1 MKILIAGGSGL
12 LGQALQM
19 DLEDKGH
26 EIRILSRS
34 TPAKK
39 GYFHWNP
46 SEQHIDPNAFD
57 SIDAVINLVGA
68 SISEGRWT
76 AKRRKVLIESR
87 VKSTQFLIQAI
98 EQYAPKLAVYI
109 GGAAVGI
116 YQDTGEQAFD
126 EQAPIGSDF
135 MSTLAQQWEQAHQQ
149 IKRLSSTRMVI
160 FRIGVV
166 LTLNGGAYPVLKKN
180 MILGIAPNF
189 GKRVYYPIVHI
200 DDVCTAFEWA
210 LSQKN
215 ATGIYNLCAPKPA
228 HHLEVFKW
236 ISQTSWKPYI
246 PIPVPKFALR
256 IAMGEQSNIVTRSLR
271 ILPQRLLAEGFV
283 FQYTDVKNVIKDLEQ
298 A

>member
-12 LGQALQM
+12 LGQALQK

-34 TPAKK
+34 APAKK

-98 EQYAPKLAVYI
+98 EQCAPELAVYI

-116 YQDTGEQAFD
+116 YQDTREQAFD

-135 MSTLAQQWEQAHQQ
+135 MSTLAQQWEQAHMH

-200 DDVCTAFEWA
+200 DDVCAAFEWA

-215 ATGIYNLCAPKPA
+215 AMGIYNLCGPKPA

-256 IAMGEQSNIVTRSLR
+256 VAMGEQSNIVTRSLR

-283 FQYTDVKNVIKDLEQ
+283 FQYPDVKNVIKDLEQ

>member
-12 LGQALQM
+12 IGQALQM
-19 DLEDKGH
+19 DLEEKGH
-26 EIRILSRS
+26 EVRILSRS
-34 TPAKK
+34 SQLKA
-39 GYFHWNP
+39 GFFHWNP
-46 SEQHIDPNAFD
+46 SKQIIDPNAFD
-57 SIDAVINLVGA
+57 SVDAVINLVGA

-76 AKRRKVLIESR
+76 TARKKALIESR

-116 YQDTGEQAFD
+116 YQDTGDQAFD
-126 EQAPIGSDF
+126 ENAPIGNDF
-135 MSTLAQQWEQAHQQ
+135 MSTLAQQWEQAHLS
-149 IKRLSSTRMVI
+149 IERLSSTRFVI

-180 MILGIAPNF
+180 MILGVAPNF
-189 GKRVYYPIVHI
+189 GKKVYYPIVHI
-200 DDVCTAFEWA
+200 NDVCAAFEWA
-210 LSQKN
+210 LSQTN
-215 ATGIYNLCAPKPA
+215 ATGIYNLCAPRPA

-246 PIPVPKFALR
+246 PVPVPKFALR

-271 ILPQRLLAEGFV
+271 IIPQRLLIEGFE
-283 FQYTDVKNVIKDLEQ
+283 FQYPNVERVIKDLEQ
-298 A
+298 N

>member
-12 LGQALQM
+12 LGQALQK

-34 TPAKK
+34 ALAKK

-57 SIDAVINLVGA
+57 SIDAVINLVGS

-76 AKRRKVLIESR
+76 TKRRKVLIESR

-98 EQYAPKLAVYI
+98 EQYAPNLAVYI

-126 EQAPIGSDF
+126 EQAPIGNDF
-135 MSTLAQQWEQAHQQ
+135 MSTLAQQWEQAHHQ

-215 ATGIYNLCAPKPA
+215 AMGIYNLCAPKPA

-256 IAMGEQSNIVTRSLR
+256 IAMGEQSKIVTRSLR

-283 FQYTDVKNVIKDLEQ
+283 FQYPDVKNVIKDLEQ